1 MTTTTTPFQKMQ
13 LDTTLSLAVI
23 ATGLMVSWFGSVES
37 AGQQAARIAAEDRV
51 IVSQEEGRYRMTV
64 TAQRPKDFVPAQ
76 MQAAAPA
83 PART

>member
-1 MTTTTTPFQKMQ
+1 MMTHFKELH

-37 AGQQAARIAAEDRV
+37 AGQQAARVAAEDRV
-51 IVSQEEGRYRMTV
+51 TISQDDGHYRMTV
-64 TAQRPKDFVPAQ
+64 TAQRPHDFVPATH
-76 MQAAAPA
+76 QATAQLPT

>member
-1 MTTTTTPFQKMQ
+1 MTTTPFQKMQ
-13 LDTTLSLAVI
+13 LDTMLSVALLVAGV
-23 ATGLMVSWFGSVES
+23 MVSGFSSVET

-76 MQAAAPA
+76 LQAAAA
-83 PART
+83 VPART

>member
-1 MTTTTTPFQKMQ
+1 MTTTPFQKMQ

-64 TAQRPKDFVPAQ
+64 TAQRPKDFVPATT
-76 MQAAAPA
+76 QASLPA
-83 PART
+83 VNART

>member
-1 MTTTTTPFQKMQ
+1 MTTTPFQKMQ

-64 TAQRPKDFVPAQ
+64 TAQRPKDFVPATT
-76 MQAAAPA
+76 QASLPVAN
-83 PART
+83 ART

>member
-1 MTTTTTPFQKMQ
+1 MTTHFKQMQ

-23 ATGLMVSWFGSVES
+23 AAGLMISGFGYSTET

-51 IVSQEEGRYRMTV
+51 TISQEEGRYRMTV
-64 TAQRPKDFVPAQ
+64 TAQRPRDFVRADT
-76 MQAAAPA
+76 QAAATA